1 MLPRHR
7 EFAALSGSRKTMPTP
22 EDSLTIKE
30 RIGIDVGRK
39 LSVEDAIDWAAD
51 NSVRSIDCQID
62 IEPNAL
68 ESFDENRCAPIRE
81 ACAKRDIHI
90 GLHTLSAVNIAEVSP
105 FLRDAADAYLK
116 GYIDAARRL
125 NAEWVEVHAGYHF
138 TSDKDLRMEAGRERL
153 RRATDYAAE
162 QGVQLLLENLNW
174 EPDLAEV
181 HYLAHTVKECRYY
194 FDAIPSA
201 ALAWSFTVNHATLV
215 PEGIPGFLAE
225 MPTDRLKE
233 VRLADNNGEYEIHMF
248 PGDGIIDFTDTFR
261 RIEATGFRGHYM
273 CAFGSLDDMLRGR
286 DLLAGLYAG

>member
-1 MLPRHR
+1 
-7 EFAALSGSRKTMPTP
+7 MPTP